1 MHHAMR
7 AVALAKR
14 EFEMICERALS
25 RYTQG
30 GLLAEKQM
38 VQEMVADAWLELTQF
53 RLLILQAAWIIER
66 DGYGA
71 ARRYVAACK
80 VKAAEIQREM
90 AYKATHIHGALG
102 TTNTLPITRGTDW
115 LGIAD
120 GPTEVHKVTL
130 ARQVLRDY
138 QPSRDLWPT
147 RFRPRTLLKARAR
160 LDEIAAARLPDA
172 AHSELHELLQTSTNG
187 NDSAIARMTEFMHM
201 TTEEGLY
208 ADFDPAARLFPPPR
222 R

>member
-1 MHHAMR
+1 
-7 AVALAKR
+7 
-14 EFEMICERALS
+14 
-25 RYTQG
+25 
-30 GLLAEKQM
+30 
-38 VQEMVADAWLELTQF
+38 
-53 RLLILQAAWIIER
+53 
-66 DGYGA
+66 
-71 ARRYVAACK
+71 
-80 VKAAEIQREM
+80 M

-120 GPTEVHKVTL
+120 GPTEVHKVSL

-138 QPSRDLWPT
+138 QPSQDLWPT
-147 RFRPRTLLKARAR
+147 RFRPRTLLKARDR
-160 LDEIAAARLPDA
+160 LDAITSARLPDS
-172 AHSELHELLQTSTNG
+172 AHAELHELLQTSTNG
-187 NDSAIARMTEFMHM
+187 NDAAIARMREFMHM